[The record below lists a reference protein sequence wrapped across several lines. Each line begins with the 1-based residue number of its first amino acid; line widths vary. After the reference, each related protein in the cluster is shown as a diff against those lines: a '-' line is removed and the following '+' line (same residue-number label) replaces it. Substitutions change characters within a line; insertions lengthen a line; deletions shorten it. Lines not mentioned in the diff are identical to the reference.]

1 MHGFIQI
8 FREIISGKSSFIK
21 QILFILSLLL
31 LILWITAS
39 AGSVFKTKKDLT
51 FIALSDSVEL
61 IKRAD
66 FVADTVSARLLKT
79 VGFKKAL
86 LEMSTTDSI
95 GLIVNLPD
103 SLVQLSLKGVI
114 IHSSKTTF
122 LKSDPLL
129 NRLDPLVQYLLFS
142 QPLKVNR
149 HFATIIKEPVVVRK
163 APKDTTEARLNA
175 WKPDTL
181 IQKPAFLELE
191 IQSGIRIVFS
201 QNEKNTLKNWFVENL
216 FHLKRKLRQ
225 TGLNIRELIRFNWSG
240 YVPEIRI
247 ELSADELRSVYRA
260 LPERGYVIIY
270 N

>member
-61 IKRAD
+61 KKRAD
-66 FVADTVSARLLKT
+66 FVADTASARLLKT

-129 NRLDPLVQYLLFS
+129 IQLISWNR
-142 QPLKVNR
+142 
-149 HFATIIKEPVVVRK
+149 
-163 APKDTTEARLNA
+163 
-175 WKPDTL
+175 
-181 IQKPAFLELE
+181 IQ
-191 IQSGIRIVFS
+191 I
-201 QNEKNTLKNWFVENL
+201 
-216 FHLKRKLRQ
+216 
-225 TGLNIRELIRFNWSG
+225 
-240 YVPEIRI
+240 
-247 ELSADELRSVYRA
+247 
-260 LPERGYVIIY
+260 LPIAKKIA
-270 N
+270 